1 MVIELWAGDDD
12 GGRRLDRLL
21 RKALPDLPLSG
32 LHRLLRK
39 GRVLVDGKPAQAEDR
54 VQAGARIVLP
64 GFAGG
69 PHPEPPLPAAP
80 LPLPPALPSP
90 LPADAPPLPP
100 ALDIIGEGAGLL
112 ILNKPPGV
120 LVHGPDSLE
129 SRVRNYLRGRLPPS
143 LSFRPGPLHRLDRPT
158 SGIIAFSTSL
168 EGARNF
174 SLLLRQAR
182 IRKNYLALAE
192 GEAGE
197 AAIWED
203 GLFRDRERKKT
214 FSGGDDLPGIQKA
227 RTRVFTLARAPG
239 YSLLRLE
246 IGTGRTHQIR
256 AQAALHGCPLA
267 GDRKYGGSP
276 QRGGLFLHAYS
287 LEFPPG
293 AVSPLPDALEAPL
306 PGGFRR
312 RIRELFGIDLGA

>member
-1 MVIELWAGDDD
+1 MAIELRAGDDD

-21 RKALPDLPLSG
+21 RKALPELPLSG

-39 GRVLVDGKPAQAEDR
+39 GRVLVDGKPARAEDR
-54 VQAGARIVLP
+54 VRPGARIVLP
-64 GFAGG
+64 GFAGE
-69 PHPEPPLPAAP
+69 PHPEPPAIPAAP
-80 LPLPPALPSP
+80 PPV
-90 LPADAPPLPP
+90 
-100 ALDIIGEGAGLL
+100 LDIIAEGAGLL
-112 ILNKPPGV
+112 ILNKGPGI

-168 EGARNF
+168 QGARNF
-174 SLLLRQAR
+174 SLLLRQGG

-192 GEAGE
+192 GDAGE
-197 AAIWED
+197 TAVWED

-214 FSGGDDLPGIQKA
+214 FSGGDELPGVQKA
-227 RTRVFTLARAPG
+227 RTRVFTLARSSG

-246 IGTGRTHQIR
+246 INTGRTHQIR

-267 GDRKYGGSP
+267 GDRKYGGGG
-276 QRGGLFLHAYS
+276 QRGGFLLHASS

-293 AVSPLPDALEAPL
+293 AVSPLPDTLEAPL
-306 PGGFRR
+306 PAAFRR
-312 RIRELFGIDLGA
+312 RLRELFGIDLAKPASGPGA